1 MFHAWEEVAM
11 SIRMLAI
18 ELYRVM
24 REIEELERKIKE
36 SALNAPEREK
46 LWGQLQE
53 ARKERDRIR
62 AMLEG
67 AKE

>member
-1 MFHAWEEVAM
+1 M

-24 REIEELERKIKE
+24 REIEELEKKIK
-36 SALNAPEREK
+36 ATPLNAPEREK
-46 LWGQLQE
+46 LQNQLKD
-53 ARKERDRIR
+53 ARNERDRIR